1 MNLEEL
7 KKKMDEEHYIYD
19 DTLSTVLY
27 VALQLGRPLLIEGAA
42 GVGKTEVA
50 KVMAA
55 ALDRELVRL
64 QCYEGLDESKAL
76 YEWNYQKQ
84 LLSIQVN
91 MNAQDREALTRSLF
105 SDEYLLERP
114 LLKSIRSE
122 KPVVLLIDEIDKA
135 DEEFEAF
142 LLELLS
148 EMQVTIPEVGTI
160 RANSVP
166 FVVLTS
172 NRARPLSEA
181 LRRRCAY
188 LYIEYPD
195 MEKELAILRAKLPHV
210 DDRLCA
216 QVALAVQK
224 LRSNEVILKK
234 PSIAETLD
242 WAAALDALGIRELT
256 PDALRKTAGF
266 VLKNNEDMAALA
278 RQTADKLDAMG
289 IKFKVVNVVD
299 LVKLQSAKE
308 NNEALSDEEFAE
320 LFTEDKPVLF
330 AYHSYARDV
339 RGLIYDR
346 PNHDN
351 FNVHGYE
358 EQGSTTTPYD
368 MVRVN
373 NIDRYE
379 LQAEALRMID
389 ADKYADK
396 INELEAFRQEAFQF
410 AVDNGY
416 DHPDYTDWVYSGV
429 NTNKQGAVSAT
440 AATAGDNE

>member
-1 MNLEEL
+1 MDLLTL
-7 KKKMDEEHYIYD
+7 KQKMDQAHYIYD
-19 DTLSTVLY
+19 DTMATVLA

-42 GVGKTEVA
+42 GVGKTEIA

-55 ALDRELVRL
+55 ALDRDLVRL

-91 MNAQDREALTRSLF
+91 MNCGNNDELTKSLF
-105 SDEYLLERP
+105 SDAYLLERP
-114 LLKSIRSE
+114 LLQSIRSE

-148 EMQVTIPEVGTI
+148 DMQVSIPEIGTV
-160 RANSVP
+160 RAKTVP

-188 LYIEYPD
+188 LYIQYPD

-224 LRSNEVILKK
+224 LRANEAILKK

-242 WAAALDALGIRELT
+242 WTAALDALGIRELT
-256 PDALRKTAGF
+256 PDALRQTAGF
-266 VLKNNEDMAALA
+266 ILKNSEDIAVLEEMDPNEPE
-278 RQTADKLDAMG
+278 QHCHCG
-289 IKFKVVNVVD
+289 CGG
-299 LVKLQSAKE
+299 
-308 NNEALSDEEFAE
+308 
-320 LFTEDKPVLF
+320 
-330 AYHSYARDV
+330 H
-339 RGLIYDR
+339 
-346 PNHDN
+346 H
-351 FNVHGYE
+351 HG
-358 EQGSTTTPYD
+358 
-368 MVRVN
+368 
-373 NIDRYE
+373 
-379 LQAEALRMID
+379 
-389 ADKYADK
+389 
-396 INELEAFRQEAFQF
+396 
-410 AVDNGY
+410 
-416 DHPDYTDWVYSGV
+416 
-429 NTNKQGAVSAT
+429 
-440 AATAGDNE
+440 

>member
-1 MNLEEL
+1 MTYEEL
-7 KKKMDEEHYIYD
+7 KAQMDESHYIYD
-19 DTLSTVLY
+19 ETLATVLF

-91 MNAQDREALTRSLF
+91 MNAQDRDSLTKSLF
-105 SDEYLLERP
+105 SGEYLLERP
-114 LLKSIRSE
+114 LLQSIRSE

-148 EMQVTIPEVGTI
+148 EMQVTIPEIGTVKAKSI
-160 RANSVP
+160 P

-195 MEKELAILRAKLPHV
+195 MNKELAILRAKLPHV

-224 LRSNEVILKK
+224 LRSNEMILKK

-256 PDALRKTAGF
+256 PDALRQTAGF
-266 VLKNNEDMAALA
+266 VLKNNED
-278 RQTADKLDAMG
+278 LDAM
-289 IKFKVVNVVD
+289 D
-299 LVKLQSAKE
+299 LGADPEPGHTCTCGGSCGG
-308 NNEALSDEEFAE
+308 
-320 LFTEDKPVLF
+320 
-330 AYHSYARDV
+330 HH
-339 RGLIYDR
+339 
-346 PNHDN
+346 HD
-351 FNVHGYE
+351 
-358 EQGSTTTPYD
+358 
-368 MVRVN
+368 
-373 NIDRYE
+373 
-379 LQAEALRMID
+379 
-389 ADKYADK
+389 
-396 INELEAFRQEAFQF
+396 
-410 AVDNGY
+410 
-416 DHPDYTDWVYSGV
+416 
-429 NTNKQGAVSAT
+429 
-440 AATAGDNE
+440 

>member
-1 MNLEEL
+1 MDLQTL
-7 KKKMDEEHYIYD
+7 KQKMDRAGYVYD
-19 DTLSTVLY
+19 ETLATVLM

-50 KVMAA
+50 KVMAS

-91 MNAQDREALTRSLF
+91 MNTQDRDQLTRSLF

-148 EMQVTIPEVGTI
+148 EMQVSIPEVGTV
-160 RANSVP
+160 RARSIP

-195 MEKELAILRAKLPHV
+195 MEKELAILRTKLPHV

-216 QVALAVQK
+216 QVAMAVQK
-224 LRSNEVILKK
+224 LRGNEAILKK

-242 WAAALDALGIRELT
+242 WAAALDALGVKELT
-256 PDALRKTAGF
+256 PDALRHTAGF
-266 VLKNNEDMAALA
+266 VLKNNEDMAAL
-278 RQTADKLDAMG
+278 
-289 IKFKVVNVVD
+289 
-299 LVKLQSAKE
+299 
-308 NNEALSDEEFAE
+308 DEES
-320 LFTEDKPVLF
+320 
-330 AYHSYARDV
+330 HC
-339 RGLIYDR
+339 GGCGG
-346 PNHDN
+346 HC
-351 FNVHGYE
+351 HG
-358 EQGSTTTPYD
+358 
-368 MVRVN
+368 
-373 NIDRYE
+373 
-379 LQAEALRMID
+379 
-389 ADKYADK
+389 
-396 INELEAFRQEAFQF
+396 
-410 AVDNGY
+410 
-416 DHPDYTDWVYSGV
+416 
-429 NTNKQGAVSAT
+429 
-440 AATAGDNE
+440 

>member
-1 MNLEEL
+1 MDLQTL
-7 KKKMDEEHYIYD
+7 KQKMDQANYIYD
-19 DTLSTVLY
+19 DTLATVLA
-27 VALQLGRPLLIEGAA
+27 VALQLGRPLLVEGAA
-42 GVGKTEVA
+42 GVGKTEIA

-55 ALDRELVRL
+55 ALDRDLVRL

-91 MNAQDREALTRSLF
+91 RDAQDKDALTKSLF

-114 LLKSIRSE
+114 LLQSSRAG

-148 EMQVTIPEVGTI
+148 DMQVSIPEVGTVKARTI
-160 RANSVP
+160 P

-188 LYIEYPD
+188 LYIQYPD

-224 LRSNEVILKK
+224 LRSNEAILKK

-256 PDALRKTAGF
+256 PDALRQTAGF
-266 VLKNNEDMAALA
+266 LLKNPEDLEVLE
-278 RQTADKLDAMG
+278 QADVQPHTHECSCG
-289 IKFKVVNVVD
+289 G
-299 LVKLQSAKE
+299 
-308 NNEALSDEEFAE
+308 
-320 LFTEDKPVLF
+320 
-330 AYHSYARDV
+330 HC
-339 RGLIYDR
+339 
-346 PNHDN
+346 
-351 FNVHGYE
+351 HG
-358 EQGSTTTPYD
+358 
-368 MVRVN
+368 
-373 NIDRYE
+373 
-379 LQAEALRMID
+379 
-389 ADKYADK
+389 
-396 INELEAFRQEAFQF
+396 
-410 AVDNGY
+410 
-416 DHPDYTDWVYSGV
+416 
-429 NTNKQGAVSAT
+429 
-440 AATAGDNE
+440 

>member
-1 MNLEEL
+1 MTYEEL
-7 KKKMDEEHYIYD
+7 KAKMDESHYIYD
-19 DTLSTVLY
+19 ETLATVLF

-91 MNAQDREALTRSLF
+91 MNAQDRDSLTKSLF

-114 LLKSIRSE
+114 LLQSIRSE

-148 EMQVTIPEVGTI
+148 EMQVTIPEIGTVKAKSI
-160 RANSVP
+160 P

-195 MEKELAILRAKLPHV
+195 MNKELAILRTKLPHV

-216 QVALAVQK
+216 QVALAIQK
-224 LRSNEVILKK
+224 LRSNEMILKK

-256 PDALRKTAGF
+256 PDALRQTAGF
-266 VLKNNEDMAALA
+266 VLKNNED
-278 RQTADKLDAMG
+278 LDAM
-289 IKFKVVNVVD
+289 D
-299 LVKLQSAKE
+299 
-308 NNEALSDEEFAE
+308 
-320 LFTEDKPVLF
+320 
-330 AYHSYARDV
+330 
-339 RGLIYDR
+339 
-346 PNHDN
+346 
-351 FNVHGYE
+351 
-358 EQGSTTTPYD
+358 
-368 MVRVN
+368 
-373 NIDRYE
+373 
-379 LQAEALRMID
+379 
-389 ADKYADK
+389 
-396 INELEAFRQEAFQF
+396 LEANPEPGHTCTCGGSCGGHHH
-410 AVDNGY
+410 D
-416 DHPDYTDWVYSGV
+416 
-429 NTNKQGAVSAT
+429 
-440 AATAGDNE
+440 

>member
-1 MNLEEL
+1 MDLNEL
-7 KKKMDEEHYIYD
+7 KQKLDEGNYIYD
-19 DTLSTVLY
+19 DTLATVLY
-27 VALQLGRPLLIEGAA
+27 VALKLGRPLLIEGAA

-55 ALDRELVRL
+55 ALGRELVRM

-91 MNAQDREALTRSLF
+91 MGAKDSDELTRSLF

-148 EMQVTIPEVGTI
+148 DLQVSIPEVGTI
-160 RANSVP
+160 KAKTVP

-188 LYIEYPD
+188 LYIQYPD
-195 MEKELAILRAKLPHV
+195 LEKEMAILRAKLSHV
-210 DDRLCA
+210 DDRLAA
-216 QVALAVQK
+216 QVAVAVQK
-224 LRSNEVILKK
+224 LRSNEAILKK

-256 PDALRKTAGF
+256 PDALRQTAGF
-266 VLKNNEDMAALA
+266 VLKNSEDLDVLA
-278 RQTADKLDAMG
+278 ETQD
-289 IKFKVVNVVD
+289 
-299 LVKLQSAKE
+299 
-308 NNEALSDEEFAE
+308 
-320 LFTEDKPVLF
+320 
-330 AYHSYARDV
+330 
-339 RGLIYDR
+339 
-346 PNHDN
+346 
-351 FNVHGYE
+351 HGHE
-358 EQGSTTTPYD
+358 CSCG
-368 MVRVN
+368 
-373 NIDRYE
+373 
-379 LQAEALRMID
+379 
-389 ADKYADK
+389 
-396 INELEAFRQEAFQF
+396 
-410 AVDNGY
+410 G
-416 DHPDYTDWVYSGV
+416 HCG
-429 NTNKQGAVSAT
+429 GHHH
-440 AATAGDNE
+440 G

>member
-1 MNLEEL
+1 MDL
-7 KKKMDEEHYIYD
+7 KTLKQKMDEAHYIYD
-19 DTLSTVLY
+19 DTLATVLA

-42 GVGKTEVA
+42 GVGKTEIA

-55 ALDRELVRL
+55 ALDRDLVRL

-91 MNAQDREALTRSLF
+91 QNTQDKDALTKSLF

-114 LLKSIRSE
+114 LLQSIRSE

-148 EMQVTIPEVGTI
+148 DMQVSIPEVGTI
-160 RANSVP
+160 KATTVP

-188 LYIEYPD
+188 LYIQYPD

-216 QVALAVQK
+216 QVALAVHN
-224 LRSNEVILKK
+224 LRDNEAILKK

-256 PDALRKTAGF
+256 PDALRQTAGF
-266 VLKNNEDMAALA
+266 LLKNQEDLEVLD
-278 RQTADKLDAMG
+278 TAD
-289 IKFKVVNVVD
+289 V
-299 LVKLQSAKE
+299 
-308 NNEALSDEEFAE
+308 
-320 LFTEDKPVLF
+320 
-330 AYHSYARDV
+330 HSHECSC
-339 RGLIYDR
+339 GG
-346 PNHDN
+346 HCGGHH
-351 FNVHGYE
+351 HG
-358 EQGSTTTPYD
+358 
-368 MVRVN
+368 
-373 NIDRYE
+373 
-379 LQAEALRMID
+379 
-389 ADKYADK
+389 
-396 INELEAFRQEAFQF
+396 
-410 AVDNGY
+410 
-416 DHPDYTDWVYSGV
+416 
-429 NTNKQGAVSAT
+429 
-440 AATAGDNE
+440 